1 MTTIASPRDRTD
13 RPGGPRRSAGD
24 MPRRSTA
31 RSPHQPRPWTPYL
44 FLAPFLLIFG
54 TFVLAPAVSGIWMS
68 LHNWDFFLPDRP
80 FVGLQNYVDLFTPDA
95 LVAQQFWESMRAT
108 GLFVLLSVPL
118 LMAIPLGLALLLNQR
133 FRGRTFFR
141 AVFFAP
147 YVLGV
152 SVVGLLWQYLLNG
165 NTGLVNGYLAQLGI
179 AEAVPWLTATPWVW
193 VSLVGV
199 TVWWTMGFNS
209 VVYLAGLQN
218 VDEALYD
225 AAKVDGA
232 GRWAQFVHVTI
243 PQLRPVL
250 LFVLTMTV
258 LASANMFGQ
267 SYLLT
272 SGNPSN
278 ETRTAIMFIAEV
290 GLEQFRMGL
299 AAAMSYLLAL
309 LLIVVSALNF
319 LFLRQKE
326 S

>member
-1 MTTIASPRDRTD
+1 MTTTTATSPSRT
-13 RPGGPRRSAGD
+13 G
-24 MPRRSTA
+24 
-31 RSPHQPRPWTPYL
+31 RSPHPRTGRSPHEPRAWTPYL
-44 FLAPFLLIFG
+44 FLAPFLVIFG

-80 FVGLQNYVDLFTPDA
+80 FVGLQNYIDLFTPDA

-152 SVVGLLWQYLLNG
+152 SVIGLLWQYLLNG
-165 NTGLVNGYLAQLGI
+165 NTGLVNGYLAQLGVT
-179 AEAVPWLTATPWVW
+179 EAVPWLTATPWVW

-199 TVWWTMGFNS
+199 TLWWTMGFNS

-243 PQLRPVL
+243 PQLRPVI

-272 SGNPSN
+272 TGNPSN
-278 ETRTAIMFIAEV
+278 ETRTAIMYIAEV

-299 AAAMSYLLAL
+299 ASAMSYLLAL

>member
-1 MTTIASPRDRTD
+1 MTATAVRTTTTAAVATTAVSPSR
-13 RPGGPRRSAGD
+13 
-24 MPRRSTA
+24 
-31 RSPHQPRPWTPYL
+31 PRPWTPYL

-54 TFVLAPAVSGIWMS
+54 TFVLVPAVSGLWMS

-108 GLFVLLSVPL
+108 GLFVVLSVPL

-152 SVVGLLWQYLLNG
+152 SVIGLLWQYLLNG
-165 NTGLVNGYLAQLGI
+165 NTGLINGYLAQLGVT
-179 AEAVPWLTATPWVW
+179 EAVPWLTATPWVW
-193 VSLVGV
+193 ISLVGV

-225 AAKVDGA
+225 AARVDGA
-232 GRWAQFVHVTI
+232 GRRQQFVHVTI
-243 PQLRPVL
+243 PQLRPVI

-272 SGNPSN
+272 AGNPSN

-309 LLIVVSALNF
+309 LLIAVSALNF

>member
-1 MTTIASPRDRTD
+1 MTATTTAAPAGTPVARARATATLSPSR
-13 RPGGPRRSAGD
+13 
-24 MPRRSTA
+24 
-31 RSPHQPRPWTPYL
+31 PRPWTPYL

-54 TFVLAPAVSGIWMS
+54 TFVLVPAVSGLWMS

-108 GLFVLLSVPL
+108 GLFVVLSVPL

-152 SVVGLLWQYLLNG
+152 SVIGLLWQYLLNG
-165 NTGLVNGYLAQLGI
+165 NTGLINGYLAQLGVT
-179 AEAVPWLTATPWVW
+179 EAVPWLTATPWVW

-218 VDEALYD
+218 VDDALYD

-232 GRWAQFVHVTI
+232 NRWQQFVHVTI
-243 PQLRPVL
+243 PQLRPVI

-272 SGNPSN
+272 AGNPSN

-309 LLIVVSALNF
+309 LLIAVSALNF

>member
-1 MTTIASPRDRTD
+1 MTATTTAAPATGPVAGARAAATLSPSR
-13 RPGGPRRSAGD
+13 
-24 MPRRSTA
+24 
-31 RSPHQPRPWTPYL
+31 PRPWTPYL

-54 TFVLAPAVSGIWMS
+54 TFVLVPAVSGLWMS

-108 GLFVLLSVPL
+108 GLFVVLSVPL

-152 SVVGLLWQYLLNG
+152 SVIGLLWQYLLNG
-165 NTGLVNGYLAQLGI
+165 NTGLINGYLAQLGVT
-179 AEAVPWLTATPWVW
+179 EAVPWLTATPWVW
-193 VSLVGV
+193 ISLVGV

-218 VDEALYD
+218 VDDALYD

-232 GRWAQFVHVTI
+232 NRWQQFVHVTI
-243 PQLRPVL
+243 PQLRPVI

-272 SGNPSN
+272 AGNPSN

-309 LLIVVSALNF
+309 LLIAVSALNF

>member
-1 MTTIASPRDRTD
+1 MTATTAPTSAPPAPAA
-13 RPGGPRRSAGD
+13 RPAPT
-24 MPRRSTA
+24 TA
-31 RSPHQPRPWTPYL
+31 PGSRGAPHRPRPWTPYL
-44 FLAPFLLIFG
+44 FLAPFLVVFA
-54 TFVLAPAVSGIWMS
+54 TFVLAPALYGFWMS
-68 LHNWDFFLPDRP
+68 LHNWDFFLPERP
-80 FVGLQNYVDLFTPDA
+80 FVGLANYAELFTPGA

-118 LMAIPLGLALLLNQR
+118 LMVIPLALALLLNRR

-152 SVVGLLWQYLLNG
+152 SVIGLLWQYLLNA
-165 NTGLVNGYLAQLGI
+165 NTGLVNGYLTDLLGLEEGI
-179 AEAVPWLTATPWVW
+179 PWLTALPWVW
-193 VSLVGV
+193 VTLVGV

-209 VVYLAGLQN
+209 VVYLAGLQGI
-218 VDEALYD
+218 DENLYD

-232 GRWAQFVHVTI
+232 NRWQELVHVTL
-243 PQLRPVL
+243 PELRPVI

-272 SGNPSN
+272 SGNPSD

-299 AAAMSYLLAL
+299 GAAMSYLLAL
-309 LLIVVSALNF
+309 VLVVVSALNF

-326 S
+326 R

>member
-1 MTTIASPRDRTD
+1 MTTTASPRTG
-13 RPGGPRRSAGD
+13 RPQRSAG
-24 MPRRSTA
+24 PARARSA
-31 RSPHQPRPWTPYL
+31 VRSPHRPRPWTPYL

-108 GLFVLLSVPL
+108 GLFVLFSVPL

-165 NTGLVNGYLAQLGI
+165 NTGLVNGYLAELGI
-179 AEAVPWLTATPWVW
+179 TEAVPWLTATPWVW

-232 GRWAQFVHVTI
+232 DRWQRFVHVTI

-309 LLIVVSALNF
+309 LLIAVSALNF

>member
-1 MTTIASPRDRTD
+1 MTTATLPGSRADDVAR
-13 RPGGPRRSAGD
+13 RPTEPARRSPG
-24 MPRRSTA
+24 P
-31 RSPHQPRPWTPYL
+31 PHRPRPWTPYL

-118 LMAIPLGLALLLNQR
+118 LMVIPLGLALLLNQR
-133 FRGRTFFR
+133 FRGRTLFR

-165 NTGLVNGYLAQLGI
+165 NTGLVNGYLAQLGVT
-179 AEAVPWLTATPWVW
+179 EAVPWLTATPWVW

-199 TVWWTMGFNS
+199 TLWWTMGFNS

-218 VDEALYD
+218 VDDALYD

-232 GRWAQFVHVTI
+232 NRRQQLVHVTI
-243 PQLRPVL
+243 PQLRPVI

-299 AAAMSYLLAL
+299 ASAMSYLLAL

>member
-1 MTTIASPRDRTD
+1 MTATATAAPATTPVAGARAAAVVSPSR
-13 RPGGPRRSAGD
+13 
-24 MPRRSTA
+24 
-31 RSPHQPRPWTPYL
+31 PRPWTPYL

-54 TFVLAPAVSGIWMS
+54 TFVLVPAVSGLWMS

-108 GLFVLLSVPL
+108 GLFVVLSVPL
-118 LMAIPLGLALLLNQR
+118 LMAVPLGLALLLNQR

-165 NTGLVNGYLAQLGI
+165 NTGLVNGYLAELGVT
-179 AEAVPWLTATPWVW
+179 EAVPWLTATPWVW

-199 TVWWTMGFNS
+199 TLWWTLGFNS

-218 VDEALYD
+218 VDDALYD

-232 GRWAQFVHVTI
+232 NRWQQFVHVTI
-243 PQLRPVL
+243 PQLRPVI

-272 SGNPSN
+272 AGNPSN

-309 LLIVVSALNF
+309 LLIAVSALNF

>member
-1 MTTIASPRDRTD
+1 MTVLSSGKSVSVRRLAT
-13 RPGGPRRSAGD
+13 GGPSR
-24 MPRRSTA
+24 PK
-31 RSPHQPRPWTPYL
+31 PWTPYL
-44 FLAPFLLIFG
+44 FLAPFLVIFG
-54 TFVLAPAVSGIWMS
+54 TFVLAPAGYGFWMS
-68 LHNWDFFLPDRP
+68 LHNWDFFLSVQP
-80 FVGLQNYVDLFTPDA
+80 FVGLGNYAELFSPTA

-118 LMAIPLGLALLLNQR
+118 LMVIPLALALLLNRR

-141 AVFFAP
+141 AVYFAP

-152 SVVGLLWQYLLNG
+152 SVIGLLWQYLLNA
-165 NTGLVNGYLAQLGI
+165 NTGLVNHYLLKWGVIDTNI
-179 AEAVPWLTATPWVW
+179 AWLTTVPWVW

-209 VVYLAGLQN
+209 VVYLAGLQG
-218 VDEALYD
+218 VDENLYD

-232 GRWAQFVHVTI
+232 SRWREFLHVTL
-243 PQLRPVL
+243 PELRPVV

-278 ETRTAIMFIAEV
+278 QTRTAIMYIAQV
-290 GLEQFRMGL
+290 GLEQFRMGK

-309 LLIVVSALNF
+309 VLVVISAVNF
-319 LFLRQKE
+319 WFFRQKE
-326 S
+326 N

>member
-1 MTTIASPRDRTD
+1 MTTIAAPRARTG
-13 RPGGPRRSAGD
+13 RPQLH
-24 MPRRSTA
+24 STP
-31 RSPHQPRPWTPYL
+31 RSPHRPRPWTPYL

-54 TFVLAPAVSGIWMS
+54 TFVLAPAVSGLWMS

-80 FVGLQNYVDLFTPDA
+80 FVGLQNYIDLFTPDA

-165 NTGLVNGYLAQLGI
+165 NTGLVNGYLAELGVT
-179 AEAVPWLTATPWVW
+179 EAVPWLTATPWVW
-193 VSLVGV
+193 ISLVGV
-199 TVWWTMGFNS
+199 TLWWTLGFNS

-232 GRWAQFVHVTI
+232 NRWQRFVHVTV
-243 PQLRPVL
+243 PQMRPVI

-272 SGNPSN
+272 VGNPSN

-309 LLIVVSALNF
+309 LLIAISALNF

>member
-1 MTTIASPRDRTD
+1 MTTIASPRTG
-13 RPGGPRRSAGD
+13 RPQGSAGRVR
-24 MPRRSTA
+24 PTSAA
-31 RSPHQPRPWTPYL
+31 RSPHRPRPWTPYL

-108 GLFVLLSVPL
+108 GLFVLFSVPL

-152 SVVGLLWQYLLNG
+152 SVIGLLWQYLLNG
-165 NTGLVNGYLAQLGI
+165 NTGLVNGYLAELGI
-179 AEAVPWLTATPWVW
+179 TEAVPWLTATPWVW

-232 GRWAQFVHVTI
+232 DRWQRFVHVTI
-243 PQLRPVL
+243 PQLRPVI

-309 LLIVVSALNF
+309 LLIAVSALNF

>member
-1 MTTIASPRDRTD
+1 MATATNLRTVRTVRR
-13 RPGGPRRSAGD
+13 RP
-24 MPRRSTA
+24 
-31 RSPHQPRPWTPYL
+31 PHAPKPWTPYL

-54 TFVLAPAVSGIWMS
+54 TFVLVPAVSGLWMS

-80 FVGLQNYVDLFTPDA
+80 FVGLRNYVELFTPGA

-118 LMAIPLGLALLLNQR
+118 LMAIPLALALLLNKR

-141 AVFFAP
+141 AVYFAP

-165 NTGLVNGYLAQLGI
+165 NTGLVNGYLAQWGVT
-179 AEAVPWLTATPWVW
+179 EAVPWLTATPWVW

-209 VVYLAGLQN
+209 VVYLAGLQG
-218 VDEALYD
+218 VDEELYD
-225 AAKVDGA
+225 AASVDGA
-232 GRWAQFVHVTI
+232 GRWMQFIHVTL
-243 PQLRPVL
+243 PQLRPVI

-272 SGNPSN
+272 GGNPSN

-309 LLIVVSALNF
+309 LLIVVSVLNF
-319 LFLRQKE
+319 VFLRQKE
-326 S
+326 N

>member
-1 MTTIASPRDRTD
+1 MTATAVRPVSRAATTSAVVSPSR
-13 RPGGPRRSAGD
+13 
-24 MPRRSTA
+24 
-31 RSPHQPRPWTPYL
+31 PRPWTPYL

-54 TFVLAPAVSGIWMS
+54 TFVLVPAVSGLWMS

-108 GLFVLLSVPL
+108 GLFVVLSVPL

-165 NTGLVNGYLAQLGI
+165 NTGLINGYLAELGVT
-179 AEAVPWLTATPWVW
+179 EAVPWLTTTPWVW

-199 TVWWTMGFNS
+199 TIWWTMGFNS

-232 GRWAQFVHVTI
+232 GRWQQFVHVTI
-243 PQLRPVL
+243 PQLRPVI

-272 SGNPSN
+272 AGNPSN

-309 LLIVVSALNF
+309 LLIAVSALNF

>member
-1 MTTIASPRDRTD
+1 MTAVASPDHRTGGSPAPGPSAA
-13 RPGGPRRSAGD
+13 RP
-24 MPRRSTA
+24 TA
-31 RSPHQPRPWTPYL
+31 RPASPHRPRPWTPYA

-133 FRGRTFFR
+133 FRGRTLFR

-165 NTGLVNGYLAQLGI
+165 NTGLVNGYLAELGVT
-179 AEAVPWLTATPWVW
+179 EAVPWLTATPWVW

-199 TVWWTMGFNS
+199 TVWWTLGFNS

-232 GRWAQFVHVTI
+232 DRWQRFVHVTI

>member
-1 MTTIASPRDRTD
+1 MTATTTRPLPAPPRAVASVHPR
-13 RPGGPRRSAGD
+13 RPGRAPHRPRA
-24 MPRRSTA
+24 
-31 RSPHQPRPWTPYL
+31 WTPYA
-44 FLAPFLLIFG
+44 FLAPFLLIFT
-54 TFVLAPAVSGIWMS
+54 TFVLAPALYGLWMS
-68 LHNWDFFLPDRP
+68 LHNWDFFLPERP
-80 FVGLQNYVDLFTPDA
+80 FVGLANYVELFTPGA

-108 GLFVLLSVPL
+108 GIFVLLSVPL
-118 LMAIPLGLALLLNQR
+118 LMVIPLGLALLLNRR

-152 SVVGLLWQYLLNG
+152 SVIGLLWQYLLNA
-165 NTGLVNGYLAQLGI
+165 NTGLVNAYLTQLGL
-179 AEAVPWLTATPWVW
+179 AEKIPWLTATPWVW

-209 VVYLAGLQN
+209 VVYLAGLQG
-218 VDEALYD
+218 VDENLYD

-232 GRWAQFVHVTI
+232 GRWQEFVHITL
-243 PQLRPVL
+243 PELRPVI

-278 ETRTAIMFIAEV
+278 ETRTAIMYIAQV
-290 GLEQFRMGL
+290 GLEQFRMGKG
-299 AAAMSYLLAL
+299 AAMSYLLAL
-309 LLIVVSALNF
+309 LLILVSALNF
-319 LFLRQKE
+319 VFLRQKE
-326 S
+326 R

>member
-1 MTTIASPRDRTD
+1 MTTITAPRQRTA
-13 RPGGPRRSAGD
+13 RPPQSV
-24 MPRRSTA
+24 TV
-31 RSPHQPRPWTPYL
+31 RSPHRPRPWTPYV

-80 FVGLQNYVDLFTPDA
+80 FVGLQNYIDLFTPDA

-165 NTGLVNGYLAQLGI
+165 NTGLVNGYLAQLGV

-232 GRWAQFVHVTI
+232 GRWQRFVHVTI
-243 PQLRPVL
+243 PQMRPVI